1 MSAQI
6 QQSQCISSTPSY
18 SGLCARCS
26 HRKTCS
32 TPCAPVERLL
42 SAGNRKPFER
52 VSGETVIVFPR
63 SRREIR
69 ESDLDTYEEGGKP
82 TNKSAAVFSTD
93 TGSAF
98 ATPEPTL
105 KQTAIFIDRFFNR
118 MSYADLAG
126 KYGTTRGGVAK
137 LYFNAKERMIKS
149 IRAMDRAD
157 LAAANGRP
165 LAAMPKAVRVF
176 LLHSVFGLAVSE
188 IARLLD
194 ISHSLVTR
202 NIATTRDRIITG
214 QLDILTF
221 TETDRAAAQGR
232 LDDARAKRA
241 AYERK
246 RTKKAPA
253 AHS

>member
-26 HRKTCS
+26 HRKTCTS
-32 TPCAPVERLL
+32 PCAPVEQLL

-69 ESDLDTYEEGGKP
+69 ESDLDTYEGGKP
-82 TNKSAAVFSTD
+82 TNRSAAVFSTD
-93 TGSAF
+93 AGSAF

-118 MSYADLAG
+118 MSYADLAE
-126 KYGTTRGGVAK
+126 KYDTTRSGVAK

-176 LLHSVFGLAVSE
+176 LLHTLFGLAVNE

-194 ISHSLVTR
+194 ISHSLVVR

-214 QLDILTF
+214 RLNLLAF
-221 TETDRAAAQGR
+221 TEADREAAQGR
-232 LDDARAKRA
+232 LDDARKKRA
-241 AYERK
+241 AYDAK
-246 RTKKAPA
+246 RTKKAA
-253 AHS
+253 AANS